1 MIRLER
7 IKTWSL
13 LAVLTICG
21 TASFASCSSNED
33 NGQHS
38 VFILSTYTDIPID
51 GKVAEILDYAARIKV
66 QESAP

>member
-13 LAVLTICG
+13 LAV
-21 TASFASCSSNED
+21 
-33 NGQHS
+33 
-38 VFILSTYTDIPID
+38 LSTYTDIPID